1 MALYGNDPL
10 IRACSQKTELD
21 KCFPGNLVKFIDH
34 RHRWV
39 TAIVLLHRYDYVDR
53 LVIHFLSLD
62 GTIIREYWEFVEGNI
77 LFIASC
83 K

>member
-1 MALYGNDPL
+1 MSLYGNDPL
-10 IRACSQKTELD
+10 IQACSQKTELD
-21 KCFPGNLVKFIDH
+21 KCFPGNLVKFIDR

-39 TAIVLLHRYDYVDR
+39 TAVVLMHHYDSMDE

-62 GTIIREYWEFVEGNI
+62 GTIIRECWDHIAGNF
-77 LFIASC
+77 LFITSC